1 MLPSAVMST
10 DSAASSPT
18 LGQLLNDVNL
28 SETFDQIAGKSQ
40 KTKHTTRREKL
51 VRPKLTSVTFTN
63 NEVLDNEVREFLAE
77 IKDIPASRY
86 TIAIFNALDVREY
99 LMVTKKKTT
108 WTHETNFTEALYLL
122 IEIAT
127 LCVEDIVQHN
137 KEPFI
142 NLNMSRKDGAWAIPD
157 CTSKVDKDV
166 GTFDL
171 FNLLAELKT
180 VNVLTED
187 VIEYILRHAVPGESW
202 AEGKFDPDEAPAG
215 QCGIRYK
222 KIAESMLRQV

>member
-1 MLPSAVMST
+1 MST

-18 LGQLLNDVNL
+18 LVQLLNDVNL

-40 KTKHTTRREKL
+40 KNKRTTRREKL

-63 NEVLDNEVREFLAE
+63 NEALDNEVREFLAK
-77 IKDIPASRY
+77 IKDIPASKN
-86 TIAIFNALDVREY
+86 TIEMFRSLRVHEIGN
-99 LMVTKKKTT
+99 VTMLKDT
-108 WTHETNFTEALYLL
+108 WTHETNFTDALHLL
-122 IEIAT
+122 FKIAT
-127 LCVEDIVQHN
+127 FCVKDIVQHK

-142 NLNMSRKDGAWAIPD
+142 NLSVSKEDGAWAIPD
-157 CTSKVDKDV
+157 CTSKVNKKDV

-180 VNVLTED
+180 VNALTED
-187 VIEYILRHAVPGESW
+187 VIKYILQHAGPGESW

-222 KIAESMLRQV
+222 KIAESMLRLVK

>member
-1 MLPSAVMST
+1 MNYYVGVNQLLCLKSHVTVKIHILIVILALLPSAVMST

-99 LMVTKKKTT
+99 LMVTKKKNDLDARNKL
-108 WTHETNFTEALYLL
+108 HRGL
-122 IEIAT
+122 IPPNRNCNT
-127 LCVEDIVQHN
+127 LC
-137 KEPFI
+137 
-142 NLNMSRKDGAWAIPD
+142 R
-157 CTSKVDKDV
+157 
-166 GTFDL
+166 
-171 FNLLAELKT
+171 
-180 VNVLTED
+180 
-187 VIEYILRHAVPGESW
+187 RHCSA
-202 AEGKFDPDEAPAG
+202 
-215 QCGIRYK
+215 
-222 KIAESMLRQV
+222 